1 MKRALRYERRILK
14 DLKRLDSENQA
25 RILSALERFAATGD
39 GDVRPLRGEFAG
51 SYRIRG
57 QMASLRAP
65 RRKGDRG
72 LSDRQPRRGVLIR
85 GMPSAIG
92 ALVATSVLR
101 VDTER
106 NPSCVMLFAMVKA
119 VRVAFIAAIV
129 LGPYSL
135 ALDPVHKEIMMA
147 SAGGNGRVRPTR
159 GVMSTVITFSWP
171 EIF

>member
-1 MKRALRYERRILK
+1 
-14 DLKRLDSENQA
+14 
-25 RILSALERFAATGD
+25 
-39 GDVRPLRGEFAG
+39 
-51 SYRIRG
+51 
-57 QMASLRAP
+57 
-65 RRKGDRG
+65 
-72 LSDRQPRRGVLIR
+72 
-85 GMPSAIG
+85 
-92 ALVATSVLR
+92 
-101 VDTER
+101 
-106 NPSCVMLFAMVKA
+106 MLFAMVKA